1 MQHQLDEGANVR
13 SAHCSSTQK
22 QVCMPQAREWHP
34 DLHPAAEA
42 KAAAE
47 GRFKECKRSFD
58 ALSEFLS
65 TRRVP
70 DGDS

>member
-1 MQHQLDEGANVR
+1 MA
-13 SAHCSSTQK
+13 
-22 QVCMPQAREWHP
+22 QAREWHP

-58 ALSEFLS
+58 ALCEYLT
-65 TRRVP
+65 TRRLP
-70 DGDS
+70 DDDA